1 MSDQKSKKDTYF
13 NDDMKRRLVENFVV
27 SYYNKL
33 ISPDLAIKTIDNKN
47 VVMMVGPANIGK
59 YDPNDIWSYDNS
71 SWNLVLKD
79 NRFNQLN
86 ELVDKYSD
94 RIETPELEKPAIE
107 KKLYSLILLLMRE
120 GRIQEDF
127 ELEPQRDAELDNL
140 ASKID
145 RISKLIDNV
154 EKRVRSLENLAER
167 IPR

>member
-1 MSDQKSKKDTYF
+1 
-13 NDDMKRRLVENFVV
+13 
-27 SYYNKL
+27 
-33 ISPDLAIKTIDNKN
+33 
-47 VVMMVGPANIGK
+47 
-59 YDPNDIWSYDNS
+59 
-71 SWNLVLKD
+71 
-79 NRFNQLN
+79 
-86 ELVDKYSD
+86 
-94 RIETPELEKPAIE
+94 
-107 KKLYSLILLLMRE
+107 LLMRE